1 MSDFF
6 NFPMWAV
13 EKPADGKF
21 LISQVLIAR
30 ELCRLGRDPSGAEEI
45 FQRCTVD
52 DLGLSLDDFAAKF
65 LVGVKRPGR
74 PKGSKNKEAA

>member
-13 EKPADGKF
+13 EKPKEPEMRVPV
-21 LISQVLIAR
+21 VLLTDEQIAAANEER
-30 ELCRLGRDPSGAEEI
+30 PKDPPWRMGDVVLKEI
-45 FQRCTVD
+45 D
-52 DLGLSLDDFAAKF
+52 PP
-65 LVGVKRPGR
+65 KRPGR